1 MSVSSD
7 DRTRVY
13 FTVDVECA
21 EQRRIG
27 ARVQDA
33 MGYDLR
39 VWGRFTNRDE
49 ELGVP
54 LIMSELEA
62 YGMRG
67 TFYTEVIGA
76 HYFGKAGLRE
86 VCQSM
91 LERGHDVQLHV
102 HPVQRDARLI
112 AGQPSAPDNISA
124 YPLAEQTQL
133 LVEGVDLLVEAGVP
147 RESINSYRAGNFGA
161 NNLTWQA
168 MKDAGLSLSSN
179 YNPCYFD
186 LHCGMRSDTARRGL
200 FESDVP
206 GVWELPITNF
216 RQPSGGFRHL
226 QITAVSVAEM
236 VHCLKRCRELGVRHV
251 TVVTHSFEFYHVD
264 SIDERRGHKNH
275 VNLSRLRGLL
285 EFVQRNSG
293 DFVLETAGD
302 LARRLPVE
310 APDVQEFPVE
320 SRRLHL
326 MRLVEQGVKRVGASV
341 PL

>member
-1 MSVSSD
+1 MSVSRD

-21 EQRRIG
+21 EQRKLG

-39 VWGRFTNRDE
+39 VWGRFTNQDE

-62 YGMRG
+62 HGARG
-67 TFYTEVIGA
+67 TFFTEALGA
-76 HYFGKAGLRE
+76 HYFGKTGLRE
-86 VCQSM
+86 VCESM

-102 HPVQRDARLI
+102 HPVQRDARLR
-112 AGQPSAPDNISA
+112 AGKPSAPDNISA
-124 YPLAEQTQL
+124 YPLQQQTQL
-133 LVEGVDLLVEAGVP
+133 LVEGVELLAEAGVP

-168 MKDAGLSLSSN
+168 IRDAGLTLSSN

-186 LHCGMRSDTARRGL
+186 LHCAMRSEAARSGL
-200 FESDVP
+200 FESEVA

-236 VHCLKRCRELGVRHV
+236 VHCLKRCRALGVRHV
-251 TVVTHSFEFYHVD
+251 TVVTHSFEFYYVD
-264 SIDERRGHKNH
+264 SIAERRGHKNH
-275 VNLSRLRGLL
+275 VNLARLRGLL
-285 EFVQRNSG
+285 EFVQHSSQ
-293 DFVLETAGD
+293 DFVMETVGE
-302 LARRLPVE
+302 LGRRLPVD
-310 APDVQEFPVE
+310 APDVREFPVA
-320 SRRLHL
+320 SRRLHW
-326 MRLVEQGVKRVGASV
+326 MRLVEQGVKRIGAGV
-341 PL
+341 PF